1 MTRRRLG
8 LAVAIAA
15 TVAAGTVAVAGAT
28 RDRDRREA
36 KNVILLVGDGLGPTH
51 IEAARIRYHGPA
63 GRLALEQLPRRGMV
77 STYSV
82 EPNSARPD
90 LVTDSASAATAWAS
104 GVKTY
109 DNAVGKDAFGRVVPS
124 LMDEAKESGM
134 RTGNVSTA
142 EITDATP
149 AAMVAHVSRRGCQGP
164 DFAAGACQEPGQEP
178 DQPVAEQIA
187 RAPVADVIFG
197 GGLSRFEPDDQ
208 EAMQGN
214 GYAVLGSFGDPAL
227 PAQSEASQAV
237 ASGDELDGVTGPDR
251 RVIGLFNRGNLTVEK
266 YKRENPAS
274 PQAREPSLA
283 AMTAKAIDL
292 LADSRQARRR
302 GFLLQVEGGLI
313 DKRSHANDAAQT
325 LEEVRAFDE
334 AVRVAVDFARRDRRT
349 LVVVTADHETAGF
362 SIIAPDTITNAE
374 ATNPPG
380 NTDPGNPANASAPG
394 RSPAANT
401 KDAARSRGIAN
412 GGAGGGTPSFG
423 PATFRTPDDPPDVA
437 DGTPEASL
445 WTAYGSGNHTGAG
458 VPIYAFGP
466 ASDQFASPMD
476 NTDIHRKIKKALR
489 AL

>member
-28 RDRDRREA
+28 RDPDGREA

-63 GRLALEQLPRRGMV
+63 GRLALEQLPRRGVV

-82 EPNSARPD
+82 EPNSTRPD

-164 DFAAGACQEPGQEP
+164 DFAAGACQEPGQ
-178 DQPVAEQIA
+178 
-187 RAPVADVIFG
+187 G
-197 GGLSRFEPDDQ
+197 
-208 EAMQGN
+208 
-214 GYAVLGSFGDPAL
+214 
-227 PAQSEASQAV
+227 
-237 ASGDELDGVTGPDR
+237 
-251 RVIGLFNRGNLTVEK
+251 
-266 YKRENPAS
+266 
-274 PQAREPSLA
+274 
-283 AMTAKAIDL
+283 
-292 LADSRQARRR
+292 QARRR

-334 AVRVAVDFARRDRRT
+334 AVRIAVDFARRDRRT

-362 SIIAPDTITNAE
+362 SIIPPDTFTNAE

-380 NTDPGNPANASAPG
+380 DTDPGNPANASAPD

-412 GGAGGGTPSFG
+412 GGAGGGTPNFG
-423 PATFRTPDDPPDVA
+423 PATFRTPDDPPDVV

-466 ASDQFASPMD
+466 ASDQFAGPMD
-476 NTDIHRKIKKALR
+476 NTHIYRKIKKALR

>member
-1 MTRRRLG
+1 MRRRIG
-8 LAVAIAA
+8 IAVAVAVA
-15 TVAAGTVAVAGAT
+15 VAAGTVVLAGPT
-28 RDRDRREA
+28 RDPDGPEA
-36 KNVILLVGDGLGPTH
+36 RNVILLVGDGMGPTH

-63 GRLALEQLPRRGMV
+63 GRLALDQLPHRGVV
-77 STYSV
+77 STYAV
-82 EPNSARPD
+82 EQNSARPD

-109 DNAVGKDAFGRVVPS
+109 DNAIGKDAFGRVVPT
-124 LMDEAKESGM
+124 LMEQAQEAGM

-164 DFAAGACQEPGQEP
+164 DFAAGACQEPGHEP

-187 RAPVADVIFG
+187 RTTVADVILG

-208 EAMQGN
+208 QAMEGN
-214 GYAVLGSFGDPAL
+214 GYTVLGDFGDPAL
-227 PAQSEASQAV
+227 PAQTETSQSV
-237 ASGDELDGVTGPDR
+237 ATGDELDGVTGPDR

-266 YKRENPAS
+266 HKRENPAS

-283 AMTAKAIDL
+283 AMTVKAIDL
-292 LADSRQARRR
+292 LADSRQGRRR
-302 GFLLQVEGGLI
+302 GFLLQVEGALI

-334 AVRVAVDFARRDRRT
+334 AVRVAVDFARRDGRT
-349 LVVVTADHETAGF
+349 LVVVTADHETGGF
-362 SIIAPDTITNAE
+362 GIIGRNGFTNAE

-380 NTDPGNPANASAPG
+380 NTDSGNPANTSAPS
-394 RSPAANT
+394 RSSAANT

-412 GGAGGGTPSFG
+412 GGDGAGTATFG

-437 DGTPEASL
+437 DGTPGASL
-445 WTAYGSGNHTGAG
+445 WTAYGSGNHSGAD

-466 ASDQFASPMD
+466 ASGQFDGRMD
-476 NTDIHRKIKKALR
+476 NTDIYRKVKKALR